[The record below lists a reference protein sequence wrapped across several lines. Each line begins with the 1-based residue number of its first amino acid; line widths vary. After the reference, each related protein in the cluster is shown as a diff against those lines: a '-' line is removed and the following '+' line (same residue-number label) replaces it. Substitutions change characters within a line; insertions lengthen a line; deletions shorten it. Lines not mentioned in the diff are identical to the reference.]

1 MTSQNAEADCCDRAQ
16 ELTDKIP
23 PCTPNESE
31 PGIGLCGW
39 LLTMISWGLVM
50 VTLPFSLFV
59 CFKVVQEYE
68 RAVIFRL
75 GRLLHGGSRGPG
87 NGNIYNTLRLAMAKH
102 GDPNSRIR
110 RVPRIRVSY
119 SFLSKYAMIFGPTKI
134 QKTKSN

>member
-1 MTSQNAEADCCDRAQ
+1 MTSSDCCDRAQ
-16 ELTDKIP
+16 ELLDKVP
-23 PCTPNESE
+23 PCTSADESE

-87 NGNIYNTLRLAMAKH
+87 KLMLM
-102 GDPNSRIR
+102 S
-110 RVPRIRVSY
+110 
-119 SFLSKYAMIFGPTKI
+119 
-134 QKTKSN
+134 